1 MQVKNWKRAG
11 KKRRV
16 RPDLVLAVP
25 RGGLPLGREV
35 ADYLDAPLDV
45 VVARKIGA
53 PKIQN

>member
-1 MQVKNWKRAG
+1 LEKELE
-11 KKRRV
+11 KRRV